1 MRQIFGRRR
10 ANPGTVS
17 SSGSGF
23 QPVTEGNRK
32 YLPFVAGKILPATLA
47 TNGLRYP
54 KDPVVAPAGTVL
66 RAWLNHVLDAWHS
79 RPGERFD
86 PKEQLHRR
94 GLWSSNEIPPVGS
107 HAAAT
112 RWEKNEG
119 MKLDSVS
126 RSHRAS
132 AEAGLAPQGAVAG
145 ATDAAKGEAH
155 GKRRNR
161 VGRAKRSPLAG

>member
-1 MRQIFGRRR
+1 MRQIFGPRR
-10 ANPGTVS
+10 AFLGTVS
-17 SSGSGF
+17 SAGSWF

-32 YLPFVAGKILPATLA
+32 YFPLVAGKILPATLA
-47 TNGLRYP
+47 TDGLRYP

-86 PKEQLHRR
+86 PKEQLHR
-94 GLWSSNEIPPVGS
+94 GLWSSNERPPVRS

-112 RWEKNEG
+112 RWGKYDG
-119 MKLDSVS
+119 MNLDSVS

-132 AEAGLAPQGAVAG
+132 AETELAPQGAIAG
-145 ATDAAKGEAH
+145 ATDAAKRRAH
-155 GKRRNR
+155 GKRRSR
-161 VGRAKRSPLAG
+161 AGRAKRSPLAG